1 MATRTRTVTCSCCGE
16 LGHNRRTCWMRNV
29 TRTRGGRF
37 PGDLPVWD
45 PAIED
50 LTTAEPLELPQTPPP
65 APVATP
71 PPAPKKR
78 KRTKNPKPT
87 KPFVQEENHCNICFD
102 DLEETNKVITK
113 CGHKFCVECYTRA
126 ARNNNDCAVCRKK
139 LCSVEPDNWKRRFQ
153 EMERD
158 CEYYRGLV
166 ERMTGVLGPHMGHDD
181 HLSDSDVDL
190 DELADNLEIL
200 SDDAISTRLEELDAQ
215 LMITGRTVNI

>member
-45 PAIED
+45 PEIED
-50 LTTAEPLELPQTPPP
+50 LTTAEPLELLETPPP
-65 APVATP
+65 APVPTTP

-78 KRTKNPKPT
+78 KITKSPQAPKPYI
-87 KPFVQEENHCNICFD
+87 QEENQCNICFD
-102 DLEETNKVITK
+102 NLEETNKVVTK

-139 LCSVEPDNWKRRFQ
+139 LCSAEPDNWKRRFQ

-181 HLSDSDVDL
+181 HLSDSDMDLDL
-190 DELADNLEIL
+190 DELADNIEYI
-200 SDDAISTRLEELDAQ
+200 
-215 LMITGRTVNI
+215 RTPARVNI